1 LGFQGFRFY
10 GCRFAGTRATSR
22 TQPAGQWL
30 ERFTDNGGLMK
41 AQDSGGMAPAVPVER
56 RSTRRVAEERWRTA
70 LTCIE
75 PNKILVRGYPL
86 DEIMGR
92 LTFGEAIY
100 LLFMGE
106 VPSPAMGSL
115 MEAMLVSFID
125 HGATPPSTLAARNTA
140 TTGAPL
146 RACVA
151 AGVLG
156 FGRYHGGDI
165 ESCMQFLDAGLN
177 LVRSGLTHREAAE
190 RMVQECRD
198 AGEVPPGFGHRF
210 HTRDPR
216 AARLFQMALELE
228 LEAEHIQMI
237 RAVDF
242 VVHEN
247 PDSERLPIN
256 IDGAIAALCG
266 DLGIPPA
273 VANALFTISRV
284 PGIAAHAEEERT
296 RYQPMRQID
305 PKDHMYDGPSERRLP
320 ERRK

>member
-1 LGFQGFRFY
+1 MKKPS
-10 GCRFAGTRATSR
+10 GTV
-22 TQPAGQWL
+22 
-30 ERFTDNGGLMK
+30 M
-41 AQDSGGMAPAVPVER
+41 VER
-56 RSTRRVAEERWRTA
+56 RSQQRLTDDKWRTA
-70 LTCIE
+70 LTSIE

-100 LLFMGE
+100 LLLLGE
-106 VPSPAMGSL
+106 CPTPGIGRL
-115 MEAMLVSFID
+115 MEALLVSFID

-165 ESCMQFLDAGLN
+165 ESCMQFLDAGLE
-177 LVRSGLTHREAAE
+177 LVRKGASY
-190 RMVQECRD
+190 RD
-198 AGEVPPGFGHRF
+198 AATEIVQRWEQSGEALPGFGHRF

-228 LEAEHIQMI
+228 VEGTHIQMI
-237 RAVDF
+237 RAVEMFLHTREVADQ
-242 VVHEN
+242 HTIT
-247 PDSERLPIN
+247 IN
-256 IDGAIAALCG
+256 IDGAIAALCS
-266 DLGIPPA
+266 DIGIPPSI
-273 VANALFTISRV
+273 ANALFIISRV
-284 PGIAAHAEEERT
+284 PGIAAQAQEERD
-296 RYQPMRQID
+296 RQQPMRQID
-305 PKDHMYDGPSERRLP
+305 PKDNLYDGPSERRLP

>member
-1 LGFQGFRFY
+1 
-10 GCRFAGTRATSR
+10 
-22 TQPAGQWL
+22 
-30 ERFTDNGGLMK
+30 MK
-41 AQDSGGMAPAVPVER
+41 QISEPSAAER
-56 RSTRRVAEERWRTA
+56 RGQRRVTDDKWRTA
-70 LTCIE
+70 LTSIE
-75 PNKILVRGYPL
+75 PNKILLRGYPL
-86 DEIMGR
+86 DEVMGR

-100 LLFMGE
+100 LLLMGDC
-106 VPSPAMGSL
+106 PTPGMGRL

-165 ESCMQFLDAGLN
+165 ESCMKFLD
-177 LVRSGLTHREAAE
+177 SGLEIVRKGASYRDAAAE
-190 RMVQECRD
+190 ILDRWLETGD
-198 AGEVPPGFGHRF
+198 AIPGFGHRF

-228 LEAEHIQMI
+228 VEGGHISMI
-237 RAVDF
+237 RAV
-242 VVHEN
+242 EMLITTRRR
-247 PDSERLPIN
+247 PDEPPLPVN

-266 DLGIPPA
+266 DLGMPPA
-273 VANALFTISRV
+273 VANALFIISRV
-284 PGIAAHAEEERT
+284 PGIAAQAQEETERQ
-296 RYQPMRQID
+296 QPMRQID
-305 PKDHMYDGPSERRLP
+305 PKDHIYDGPSERRLH

>member
-1 LGFQGFRFY
+1 
-10 GCRFAGTRATSR
+10 
-22 TQPAGQWL
+22 
-30 ERFTDNGGLMK
+30 MK
-41 AQDSGGMAPAVPVER
+41 VRDDAAEQARPER
-56 RSTRRVAEERWRTA
+56 RAQPRVIEERWRTG
-70 LTCIE
+70 LTCIA
-75 PNKILVRGYPL
+75 PNKILLRGYPL
-86 DEIMGR
+86 DELMGR

-100 LLFMGE
+100 LLLIGE
-106 VPSPAMGSL
+106 VPSPGIGSL

-165 ESCMQFLDAGLN
+165 ESCMQFLDAGLEM
-177 LVRSGLTHREAAE
+177 VRGGASYREAAE
-190 RMVQECRD
+190 RLVKRSIE
-198 AGEVPPGFGHRF
+198 AGETPPGFGHRF

-228 LEAEHIQMI
+228 VEAEHIQMI
-237 RAVDF
+237 RAVEM
-242 VVHEN
+242 VLNEQ
-247 PDSERLPIN
+247 PDARKLPVN

-273 VANALFTISRV
+273 IADALFIISRV
-284 PGIAAHAEEERT
+284 PGIAAHAQEERV
-296 RYQPMRQID
+296 RQPPMRQID
-305 PKDHMYDGPSERRLP
+305 PKDYVYDGPTERRLP

>member
-1 LGFQGFRFY
+1 
-10 GCRFAGTRATSR
+10 
-22 TQPAGQWL
+22 
-30 ERFTDNGGLMK
+30 MK
-41 AQDSGGMAPAVPVER
+41 TPSGMAP
-56 RSTRRVAEERWRTA
+56 VAGRIQQRGATAKWRTA

-86 DEIMGR
+86 DEMMGR
-92 LTFGEAIY
+92 LTFGESIY
-100 LLFMGE
+100 LLLMGE
-106 VPSPAMGSL
+106 VPSPGIGCL

-125 HGATPPSTLAARNTA
+125 HGPTPPSTLAARNTA

-156 FGRYHGGDI
+156 FGRHYGGDI
-165 ESCMQFLDAGLN
+165 ESCMRFLDAGLV
-177 LVRSGLTHREAAE
+177 LVRGGAKYMDAAQQI
-190 RMVQECRD
+190 VDQCVA
-198 AGEVPPGFGHRF
+198 AGEAIPGFGHRF

-237 RAVDF
+237 RAVEMT
-242 VVHEN
+242 VGKGIG
-247 PDSERLPIN
+247 PDPHPLPVN

-273 VANALFTISRV
+273 VADALFIISRV
-284 PGIAAHAEEERT
+284 PGIAAQAEEEFERQ
-296 RYQPMRQID
+296 QPMRQID